1 VLSEFRDD
9 LRFAVRQ
16 LRAAPGFAAVAAMS
30 LALGIGA
37 NSALF
42 ALVDATLLRPLPFR
56 EPERLVMMWERSPS
70 SPRGRVS
77 PLNLLDWSERS
88 QAIESA
94 AGFIPGFGGGM
105 VMAGPDGMA
114 ETVPR
119 QWVTVRFFDVLG
131 VKAIAGRTFLPS
143 DEKDANVVVM
153 SEGLWRA
160 RLGGDPTVVGRSIR
174 FDGAPYTVVGIVP
187 QDFQFLGPKG
197 IWAIRP
203 LVRNPALRTAYQL
216 QAMARLKPG
225 VSLDAARSDMT
236 AVAEGMAREFPANK
250 DRGVVLEPLRAGL
263 FGGELRLTSLLFL
276 GVVGLVLLMC
286 CANIA
291 NLLLARGTARSREI
305 AVRSALGAGRGRVVR
320 QLLTESVVLAAIG
333 GVISLGVGAAILSVA
348 PSIIPRGLLAGTL
361 TLRFDSRIAL
371 FCAGAALLV
380 GVIFGLAPAWQAS
393 NLPLVQAI
401 GAGTRDVTKRGGRMR
416 SLLIAAEVAMAVVL
430 LCGAGLLLRTL
441 IAVGQVDRGYRAEEI
456 LTMMVDPLGSE
467 YPTRES
473 LQQFFTA
480 VEQEVMAIPG
490 VRSVAWASTL
500 PLGVSQFGRFP
511 LEVVGD
517 PPLEP
522 GRRPEADLQ
531 IVTPSYF
538 ETVDLP
544 IVSGRALSDTDAPD
558 APPVCIVNEAFVRTV
573 LQGRNPLGM
582 RIASR
587 SILNGKPVVREIVG
601 VARQVRGR
609 PDEVVEMTQVYV
621 PSAQNLVDD
630 AYLLVRPSA
639 GRAAALAPGVRG
651 AIARVDADQLVSVR
665 DVMTLDD
672 VMWEATARHR
682 FRAIMVATFAGLAL
696 LLAMVGLFGLLAYSV
711 QQRVREFGVRIA
723 LGASIAD
730 VLRLVLASMARLI
743 VPGAVVGLVLAAGW
757 ARSIGTLL
765 FGVQPI
771 DPITFIV
778 VGVTLALTVAL
789 ATIAPA
795 WRAARTDPAVV
806 LRIE

>member
-1 VLSEFRDD
+1 VLSEFLHD
-9 LRFAVRQ
+9 LRFAFRQ
-16 LRAAPGFAAVAAMS
+16 LRAAPGFAIVAVLS
-30 LALGIGA
+30 LGLGIGA

-42 ALVDATLLRPLPFR
+42 ALVDATLLRPLPFH
-56 EPERLVMMWERSPS
+56 EPDRIVMLWEQSPS

-88 QAIESA
+88 QTIESA

-105 VMAGPDGMA
+105 VMAGLDGMA

-131 VKAIAGRTFLPS
+131 VNAIAGRTFLPS
-143 DEKDANVVVM
+143 DEKAANVVVM

-160 RLGGDPTVVGRSIR
+160 RLAGDPTVVGRSIR
-174 FDGAPYTVVGIVP
+174 FDGEPFTVIGIVP
-187 QDFQFLGPKG
+187 EDFQLLGPKG

-216 QAMARLKPG
+216 QAIARLRPG
-225 VSLDAARSDMT
+225 VTLDAARADMT
-236 AVAEGMAREFPANK
+236 TVAEGMAREFPANK
-250 DRGVVLEPLRAGL
+250 DRGVALEPLRAGL

-276 GVVGLVLLMC
+276 GVVGFVLLMC

-320 QLLTESVVLAAIG
+320 QLVTESLVLAAIG
-333 GVISLGVGAAILSVA
+333 GVISLGVGAVILSVA

-361 TLRFDSRIAL
+361 TLRFDGRLAV
-371 FCAGAALLV
+371 FCAATAVLV
-380 GVIFGLAPAWQAS
+380 GLIFGLAPAWQAS

-401 GAGTRDVTKRGGRMR
+401 GAGTRDVSRRGSRLR
-416 SLLIAAEVAMAVVL
+416 SLLIAAEVAIAVVL

-456 LTMMVDPLGSE
+456 LSMMVDPLGSE
-467 YPTRES
+467 YPTAES

-490 VRSVAWASTL
+490 VQSVAWASSL

-522 GRRPEADLQ
+522 GKRPEADLQ
-531 IVTPSYF
+531 IVTPAYF
-538 ETVDLP
+538 STVDLP
-544 IVSGRALSDTDAPD
+544 IVSGRPFNDTDARD
-558 APPVCIVNEAFVRTV
+558 APPVCIVNEAFVRSV

-582 RIASR
+582 RLASR

-601 VARQVRGR
+601 VARQVKAR
-609 PDEVVEMTQVYV
+609 PDEVVEMTQLYV

-630 AYLLVRPSA
+630 AYLLVRPAA
-639 GRAAALAPGVRG
+639 GRAAALAPGVRA

-682 FRAIMVATFAGLAL
+682 FRAVMVATFAGLAL

-711 QQRVREFGVRIA
+711 QLRIREFGVRIA
-723 LGASIAD
+723 LGASVAD
-730 VLRLVLASMARLI
+730 VLRLVLAGMVWLF
-743 VPGAVVGLVLAAGW
+743 VPGAVVGLVLAAIL
-757 ARSIGTLL
+757 ARSISTLL
-765 FGVQPI
+765 FGVQPL
-771 DPITFIV
+771 DPITFV
-778 VGVTLALTVAL
+778 LVGAVLAMTVAI

-795 WRAARTDPAVV
+795 WRAARTDPAMV